1 MPPPAG
7 LLAHAAA
14 QGSAAFD
21 AACADRT
28 APPGP
33 VPRFAEHNQVRHEHV
48 VIIALETPP
57 MPGIPDAARI
67 EIDDLGY
74 ARDGIVHVSARF
86 G

>member
-1 MPPPAG
+1 
-7 LLAHAAA
+7 
-14 QGSAAFD
+14 
-21 AACADRT
+21 
-28 APPGP
+28 